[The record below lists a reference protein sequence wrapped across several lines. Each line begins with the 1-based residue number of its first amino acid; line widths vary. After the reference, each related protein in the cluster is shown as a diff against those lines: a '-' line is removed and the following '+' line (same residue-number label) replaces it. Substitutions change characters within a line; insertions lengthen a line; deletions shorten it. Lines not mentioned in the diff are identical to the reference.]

1 MTSRHDESIE
11 NKMCELGKD
20 KEASVSYI
28 LSTRLKYIISVTL
41 HSNGVG
47 IMISISQMKR
57 LKFRDIKQH
66 AQGRTMSRE

>member
-1 MTSRHDESIE
+1 MTSRYDESKE
-11 NKMCELGKD
+11 SKMFELRKD

-28 LSTRLKYIISVTL
+28 LSTGLKYIISVTL

-47 IMISISQMKR
+47 IMISVSQMKR

-66 AQGRTMSRE
+66 AQGYTMSRE